1 MLLQYPIQS
10 AEIKKINT
18 DLCMQHSLYQEALN
32 NDEKLSVKKEI
43 RFKIKELEKRLQEL
57 KEISLGVEYSRQ

>member
-18 DLCMQHSLYQEALN
+18 DLYIQHSLYQEALN